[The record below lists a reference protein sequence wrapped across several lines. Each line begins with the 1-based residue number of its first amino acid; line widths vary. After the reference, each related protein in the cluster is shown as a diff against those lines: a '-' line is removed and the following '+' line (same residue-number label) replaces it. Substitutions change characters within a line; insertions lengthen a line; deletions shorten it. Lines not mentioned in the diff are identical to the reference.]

1 MQGRLLVR
9 ELSRNRLGL
18 STCDWRLGLCRKSW
32 EAPVKKG
39 LFEYLNLCVMCACL
53 QVAAIKKQQAE
64 DATRE
69 AAKQRLA
76 AAEQRAAALRQMD
89 AAGRVGAPGPAGG
102 AMHGRGFAGADAFRR
117 MHMQQMMAAR
127 QQHAGKGE
135 IHNHVPSTVCCKAWK
150 SVSLQIEACSV

>member
-1 MQGRLLVR
+1 
-9 ELSRNRLGL
+9 
-18 STCDWRLGLCRKSW
+18 
-32 EAPVKKG
+32 
-39 LFEYLNLCVMCACL
+39 MCACL

-89 AAGRVGAPGPAGG
+89 AAGKVGAPGPPGG

-127 QQHAGKGE
+127 QQHAGNGGNPQPLLKFCSR
-135 IHNHVPSTVCCKAWK
+135 PS
-150 SVSLQIEACSV
+150 SQSFPLEACRV